1 MPGVRSSLYTIDHR
15 HRGFSEQV
23 VQYRRPGPGLGAA
36 QTTAVQPV
44 PTSLKLQISPTLY
57 TTTMPKIP
65 LLGFGPTGG
74 TDASDAGSEAVEE
87 AVQSTTEVL
96 EPGGGIYPDFHP
108 MQMPSVSAD
117 TVDAIIGRTEADAA
131 ALEAD
136 LRATN
141 PWVLAFAGI
150 AGATLGFALLRLA
163 R

>member
-1 MPGVRSSLYTIDHR
+1 MPGIRSSLYTIDRR

-23 VQYRRPGPGLGAA
+23 VQYHRPGAGLGAA
-36 QTTAVQPV
+36 QTTRVQPV
-44 PTSLKLQISPTLY
+44 AQTSSLKLSAAFSMPV
-57 TTTMPKIP
+57 TTMPKIP
-65 LLGFGPTGG
+65 LLGFGPRGDT
-74 TDASDAGSEAVEE
+74 TASDAGPEAVEE

-96 EPGGGIYPDFHP
+96 EPGGGIYPMP
-108 MQMPSVSAD
+108 MPSVSSD
-117 TVDAIIGRTEADAA
+117 TVGTFIDRAESDAA
-131 ALEAD
+131 QLETD